1 MRVEVESPILEEYK
15 VNKELHEELCEK
27 IQGLLIDI
35 LKQIILIVTL
45 LIQESRKKI
54 V

>member
-27 IQGLLIDI
+27 YKDYLLIS